1 MGMAFHG
8 TGIICIFAENQD
20 RNDRRPRK
28 IYLQGDWAAGLAG
41 RGPIGDD
48 YGVGFLPGDGA
59 GADDGAGDCGGGG
72 FGSEF

>member
-41 RGPIGDD
+41 RGLVGDD
-48 YGVGFLPGDGA
+48 D
-59 GADDGAGDCGGGG
+59 GGG
-72 FGSEF
+72 FLS